1 LLLVNF
7 AKKSLT
13 VKEIVKMLRKSN
25 NYSYDNHVPNG
36 YVSQSFE
43 PLPKMWS
50 RLNEIIHRKKRIRFS
65 NKITL
70 STTRDDLKLPNINS
84 RRDSSSEV
92 EPVVV
97 RPKKSDSILTKAS
110 ILRNQKIIERV
121 QMFEMKNN
129 INSSKKI
136 HHHSRKKKEF
146 FNDSDEVEV
155 DNVVKFDLKEEEV
168 IIDNKENI
176 VKNETDVPKDET
188 LLDGKQNDVVSV
200 DGSEGS
206 DSDSENVVD
215 LKREMI
221 KKRLRKAVLANKTI
235 SKFKENNDLLNIK
248 RGGYDD
254 EDDPF
259 NNSRD
264 ADDEIDQPKSIKLK
278 FGSSLSED
286 GNYTMLKCYEDMLCN
301 DIQNIYPKINTN
313 QMVRTKTSAFIRL
326 PRKFK
331 EQKKVEGERQINMS
345 KSLNIETEKNERE
358 KLDKLEIN
366 KHKIRV
372 SKQLERAM
380 ILTDKIRQKKGQLV
394 TLKPPKSEN
403 VNNIVNAYQMWTS
416 NWKKIF
422 V

>member
-1 LLLVNF
+1 
-7 AKKSLT
+7 
-13 VKEIVKMLRKSN
+13 MLRKSN
-25 NYSYDNHVPNG
+25 KYGYDNHVPNG

-50 RLNEIIHRKKRIRFS
+50 RLNEIIQPKKRIRFS

-70 STTRDDLKLPNINS
+70 ANPRDDLKLPNINS
-84 RRDSSSEV
+84 RRDSSSE

-110 ILRNQKIIERV
+110 ILRNQKIIERA

-129 INSSKKI
+129 IDSSKKI
-136 HHHSRKKKEF
+136 YHHSRKKKEF
-146 FNDSDEVEV
+146 FNNSDEFEVE
-155 DNVVKFDLKEEEV
+155 NVVKFDLKEEEV
-168 IIDNKENI
+168 KIGDNENI
-176 VKNETDVPKDET
+176 VKNETEAPKEEI
-188 LLDGKQNDVVSV
+188 LLESKQNDIISI

-221 KKRLRKAVLANKTI
+221 KKRFRKVALANKTI
-235 SKFKENNDLLNIK
+235 CKFKENNDLLNIK

-313 QMVRTKTSAFIRL
+313 QIVRTKTSAFIRL

-331 EQKKVEGERQINMS
+331 EQKKVEGERRININ
-345 KSLNIETEKNERE
+345 KSLNVETEKNERE
-358 KLDKLEIN
+358 KLDKLEIK

-403 VNNIVNAYQMWTS
+403 VNNIVNAYQLWTS

>member
-1 LLLVNF
+1 
-7 AKKSLT
+7 
-13 VKEIVKMLRKSN
+13 
-25 NYSYDNHVPNG
+25 
-36 YVSQSFE
+36 
-43 PLPKMWS
+43 
-50 RLNEIIHRKKRIRFS
+50 
-65 NKITL
+65 
-70 STTRDDLKLPNINS
+70 
-84 RRDSSSEV
+84 
-92 EPVVV
+92 
-97 RPKKSDSILTKAS
+97 
-110 ILRNQKIIERV
+110 
-121 QMFEMKNN
+121 
-129 INSSKKI
+129 
-136 HHHSRKKKEF
+136 
-146 FNDSDEVEV
+146 
-155 DNVVKFDLKEEEV
+155 LKEEEV

>member
-1 LLLVNF
+1 
-7 AKKSLT
+7 
-13 VKEIVKMLRKSN
+13 
-25 NYSYDNHVPNG
+25 
-36 YVSQSFE
+36 
-43 PLPKMWS
+43 
-50 RLNEIIHRKKRIRFS
+50 
-65 NKITL
+65 
-70 STTRDDLKLPNINS
+70 
-84 RRDSSSEV
+84 
-92 EPVVV
+92 
-97 RPKKSDSILTKAS
+97 
-110 ILRNQKIIERV
+110 
-121 QMFEMKNN
+121 
-129 INSSKKI
+129 
-136 HHHSRKKKEF
+136 
-146 FNDSDEVEV
+146 
-155 DNVVKFDLKEEEV
+155 VVKFDLKEEEV
-168 IIDNKENI
+168 IIDNNENI
-176 VKNETDVPKDET
+176 VKNETDAPKEET
-188 LLDGKQNDVVSV
+188 VFDGKQNDIVSV
-200 DGSEGS
+200 DGSDGS

-221 KKRLRKAVLANKTI
+221 KKRLRKAALANKTI
-235 SKFKENNDLLNIK
+235 SKFKENNDLLNIQ
-248 RGGYDD
+248 RGYDD

-358 KLDKLEIN
+358 KLDKLEIK

-380 ILTDKIRQKKGQLV
+380 VLTDKIRQKKGQLV

-403 VNNIVNAYQMWTS
+403 VNNIVNAYQLWTS

>member
-1 LLLVNF
+1 
-7 AKKSLT
+7 
-13 VKEIVKMLRKSN
+13 MLRKSN
-25 NYSYDNHVPNG
+25 KYSYDNHVPNG